1 MDFIKEQLSELICKH
16 TEKENGLHDL
26 IQIMLESLMVS
37 ERREYLQEGISGK
50 KCNGYRPVRTY
61 GHGRT
66 LTFRIQSMIYTTNW
80 IERLACHEDV
90 RGHAQRGIG
99 HPAYGKTAM
108 DKKSYMR

>member
-1 MDFIKEQLSELICKH
+1 MQAYGKRKRVTRPDAD
-16 TEKENGLHDL
+16 NAR
-26 IQIMLESLMVS
+26 ESYGV
-37 ERREYLQEGISGK
+37 RTQRVPQEGISGK

-66 LTFRIQSMIYTTNW
+66 LTFRIKSMIYTTNW

-99 HPAYGKTAM
+99 HHAYGKTAM
-108 DKKSYMR
+108 DKNSYLR